1 MKTLFALLIAACF
14 AAATAQAQTVS
25 PACNDHLIVGTYSF
39 TVEGEKLAGPP
50 NTPVGPMKGVAMTTF
65 RPDGTLTQID
75 TVSVNGAVVADF
87 THPVANGKYSVN
99 SDCTGTFTINFTDG
113 RPPVTTN
120 FVIALNGLELDTVVV
135 APPGVLSVRSIGKKR
150 LSWEAETH

>member
-1 MKTLFALLIAACF
+1 MRKLATILLVVSGLAAG
-14 AAATAQAQTVS
+14 TAYAQTNS

-50 NTPVGPMKGVAMTTF
+50 GTPIGPMKGVAMTTF
-65 RPDGTLTQID
+65 KADGTLTQID
-75 TVSVNGAVVADF
+75 TVTVNGQVVADF
-87 THPVANGKYSVN
+87 THPLANGSYSVN
-99 SDCTGTFTINFTDG
+99 PNCTGTFTIDFTDG

-120 FVIALNGLELDTVVV
+120 FVIALNGLEIDTVVV

-150 LSWEAETH
+150 LGW